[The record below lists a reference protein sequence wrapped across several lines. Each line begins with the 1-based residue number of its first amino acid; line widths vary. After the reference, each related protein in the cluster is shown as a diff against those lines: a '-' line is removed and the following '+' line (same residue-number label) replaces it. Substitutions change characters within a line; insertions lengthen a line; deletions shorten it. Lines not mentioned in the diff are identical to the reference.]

1 MLLWWSPCYC
11 DDNNVTWIGVLLY
24 VTSMIAMFTLI
35 IVLLCLSSS
44 YFDGRHVTLNIGN
57 YFDGRQVTWMIVM
70 PLRSC
75 FHSIQS
81 TSYYWIT
88 VQAKLDDSHH
98 SNDINVWVLYKSEKL
113 KTVKFTEMTDI
124 FEGTSAQVTFEQ
136 INRWPEPLTDS
147 LLWFSKH
154 TANTALHGI
163 NPIYLSK
170 EGAYFRCRA
179 DLILT
184 YYLDKRCWSINP

>member
-1 MLLWWSPCYC
+1 
-11 DDNNVTWIGVLLY
+11 
-24 VTSMIAMFTLI
+24 MFTLI

-44 YFDGRHVTLNIGN
+44 YFDGRHVTLNIGNYFDGRHVTLNIGNYFDGRHVTLNIGN